1 MDALYWVLFIFATLL
16 SVLLLLKVLKGLIKL
31 AVLCVSLVLVLSA
44 LTFAYAL
51 VTEQSFT
58 GMLTLGLNYTKDK
71 VKDYA
76 DDKTEEIEEF
86 LVKRAKNATKEGV
99 NELISSLDVNAVK
112 DLLVNNE
119 KLINKRNTS

>member
-1 MDALYWVLFIFATLL
+1 MDALYWVFFVFAALL

-44 LTFAYAL
+44 LTFTYAL

-76 DDKTEEIEEF
+76 GDKTKNIEEF
-86 LVKRAKNATKEGV
+86 LINQARNTTKESV
-99 NELISSLDVNAVK
+99 NELINSLDVNTVK
-112 DLLVNNE
+112 DLLSNNE
-119 KLINKRNTS
+119 KLINKRNNS